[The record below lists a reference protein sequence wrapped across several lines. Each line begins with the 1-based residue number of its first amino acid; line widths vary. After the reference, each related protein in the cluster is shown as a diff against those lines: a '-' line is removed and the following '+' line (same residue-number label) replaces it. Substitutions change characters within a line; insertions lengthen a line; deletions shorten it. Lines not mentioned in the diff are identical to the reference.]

1 MENIDPIERLVSAF
15 RSLPGVGLKTAERY
29 AYAII
34 KNDEENAK
42 EFAESILNAKLK
54 VKYCKECGNYTDG
67 EICAICAKRNP
78 DIICVVKEPKDVVA
92 MEKVK
97 NFNGVYHVLHGTINP
112 LENRGPNDIRIKELL
127 ERVNRLKIKEVIMAT
142 NPDVEG
148 EATALYIA
156 RLLKPLGIKVTRL
169 AQGISMGSELEY
181 ADEVTLTKALEKEV
195 RFKNAGY

>member
-1 MENIDPIERLVSAF
+1 MENIDPIERLVAAF

-29 AYAII
+29 AYSII
-34 KNDEENAK
+34 KKDEENAK
-42 EFAESILNAKLK
+42 EFADAIVNAKLK
-54 VKYCKECGNYTDG
+54 VKYCKECGNYTDS
-67 EICAICAKRNP
+67 EICSICAKRNP
-78 DIICVVKEPKDVVA
+78 DIICVVKEPKDVAA

-97 NFNGVYHVLHGTINP
+97 SFSGVYHVLHGTINP

-127 ERVNRLKIKEVIMAT
+127 ERVNRLKTKEVIMAT

-148 EATALYIA
+148 EVTALYIA

-181 ADEVTLTKALEKEV
+181 ADEITLTKALEKRSEI
-195 RFKNAGY
+195 